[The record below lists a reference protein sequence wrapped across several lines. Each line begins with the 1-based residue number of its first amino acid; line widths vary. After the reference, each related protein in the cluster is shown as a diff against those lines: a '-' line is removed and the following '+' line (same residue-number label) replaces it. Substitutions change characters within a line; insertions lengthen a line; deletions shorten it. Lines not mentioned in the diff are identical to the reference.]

1 MSLKNI
7 ISFLKIQN
15 INSNDILEK
24 AVCATTQ
31 WIPRRP
37 FLSAGT
43 PATVAGSADHQ
54 CMRRLHQGKVPSQ
67 LENTWDQNMYQE
79 KKIHYGK
86 FFDFCAEKCVYN

>member
-1 MSLKNI
+1 M
-7 ISFLKIQN
+7 
-15 INSNDILEK
+15 NSNGILEK
-24 AVCATTQ
+24 AVCARAMEWDCFSMMHIIVTTQ

-67 LENTWDQNMYQE
+67 LEKQE
-79 KKIHYGK
+79 CIW
-86 FFDFCAEKCVYN
+86 